1 MCSFMTF
8 LPMSAVLMLHA
19 LDQYSRMMC
28 GRKPEMLSLHS
39 MLESPPRPPQELRIH
54 AWLQTQDSSALVE
67 QAVRNLSNSQ
77 RELNAQKILR
87 PTNLCFS
94 KTPQHRYMSVVY

>member
-1 MCSFMTF
+1 MF
-8 LPMSAVLMLHA
+8 LHDFPAYVCCA
-19 LDQYSRMMC
+19 DAPCPGPVQQDDVW
-28 GRKPEMLSLHS
+28 KPEMLSLHS